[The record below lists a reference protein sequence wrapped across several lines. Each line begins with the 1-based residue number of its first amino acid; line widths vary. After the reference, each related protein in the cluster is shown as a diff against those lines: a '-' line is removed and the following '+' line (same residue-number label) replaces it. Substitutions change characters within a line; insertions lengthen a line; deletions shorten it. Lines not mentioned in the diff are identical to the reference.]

1 MTRKGYKQIRNALY
15 REIKQRL
22 VAEHRITSAEA
33 EAERAKEEAEYYKKR
48 FRDFGSNV
56 ETVEPDNGKIVQML
70 KWELKPQ
77 AWGHYVVVDDVLIE
91 NNNMRT
97 VQRILADKV
106 IEGLAKGLIERN
118 LVQFI
123 TKGPESYNPLNRHG
137 TYAAK
142 LYVVPWEQM
151 PHGKILELKHYSDEV
166 IK

>member
-15 REIKQRL
+15 REIKHRMI
-22 VAEHRITSAEA
+22 AEHEA
-33 EAERAKEEAEYYKKR
+33 DLSKNEAEYYRKR

-56 ETVEPDNGKIVQML
+56 GTVEPDNGKIVQML

-77 AWGHYVVVDDVLIE
+77 AWGQYCVVDDVLIE
-91 NNNMRT
+91 KNDMET
-97 VQRILADKV
+97 VYRVLEDKV
-106 IEGLAKGLIERN
+106 IKGIAKGLIERN

-123 TKGPESYNPLNRHG
+123 SKGPDAFDPLNRYG

-151 PHGKILELKHYSDEV
+151 PHGKILELKQYSDEV